1 MAAAAPAEHYQKQFW
16 GEECSETL
24 QILSH
29 ASSSYYYPEERRGK
43 EDGGRGYPIAAHLDL
58 GSQVLHWQWLLPRFV
73 LLLCGDVP
81 HSHSVQLAMGVHP
94 PVVVLA
100 NLRVAGQ

>member
-1 MAAAAPAEHYQKQFW
+1 MLHPTTSIQ
-16 GEECSETL
+16 
-24 QILSH
+24 
-29 ASSSYYYPEERRGK
+29 RRGK
-43 EDGGRGYPIAAHLDL
+43 GKREEMGGGAGGYPIAAHLDR